1 MAATSVKA
9 VDRMS
14 GGLNFQTVKGTGSM
28 ADSGFGQIWNAK
40 TGGQDA
46 KAADNTQK
54 PQTAGS
60 SLKTKTEHLERNSR
74 SKDLL
79 QKTTSTGQN
88 QDENNLEN
96 AEEVLSTA
104 VNTVLENTAQ
114 ILDVSVDELKAAMD
128 TLGMDSLDILDARQ
142 LGNLV
147 LEVSQLSD
155 TSQLLTDENLYTQFQ
170 QVMDS
175 LGEVMADCSQTLQME
190 PEQVVETVKLLQTE
204 PVKTVEAEAEPV
216 IAVETLNV
224 TKEEGQPV
232 KTEEPVQV
240 SETVQTVSEEP
251 ATTQKIR
258 EEAGNRNHDSQ
269 AESNTGNGFSMLD
282 SLKET
287 MAEVQQTENLSAS
300 QEVDTQDIMRQIMD
314 YMKVQLKP
322 ETTSLEMQLHP
333 ANLGTLQIQMV
344 TKGGSLTAN
353 FITQNEAVKAAL
365 ESQMVQLQQ
374 NFEEQGIKVNSI
386 EVTVQPHAF
395 EQNLEQG
402 RGNNSGQNQPGR
414 GRNRRINLDAL
425 QDEAEF
431 GSLTAEE
438 QLAAEMLR
446 AGGNTVDYTA

>member
-28 ADSGFGQIWNAK
+28 TDSGFGQIWNAK

-79 QKTTSTGQN
+79 QKTTSAGQN

-128 TLGMDSLDILDARQ
+128 TLGMDSLDILDPRQ

-204 PVKTVEAEAEPV
+204 PVIEGEILDVP
-216 IAVETLNV
+216 N
-224 TKEEGQPV
+224 EEGQLV
-232 KTEEPVQV
+232 KTEEPVQA

-251 ATTQKIR
+251 ATTQKTR

-425 QDEAEF
+425 QDEAEI

-446 AGGNTVDYTA
+446 AGGNTIDYTA

>member
-1 MAATSVKA
+1 M
-9 VDRMS
+9 
-14 GGLNFQTVKGTGSM
+14 
-28 ADSGFGQIWNAK
+28 
-40 TGGQDA
+40 
-46 KAADNTQK
+46 
-54 PQTAGS
+54 
-60 SLKTKTEHLERNSR
+60 
-74 SKDLL
+74 
-79 QKTTSTGQN
+79 
-88 QDENNLEN
+88 
-96 AEEVLSTA
+96 
-104 VNTVLENTAQ
+104 
-114 ILDVSVDELKAAMD
+114 DELKAAMD
-128 TLGMDSLDILDARQ
+128 TLGMDSLDVLDARQ

-155 TSQLLTDENLYTQFQ
+155 TSQLLTDENLYTRFQ

-232 KTEEPVQV
+232 KTEEPVQI

-251 ATTQKIR
+251 ATTQKTR

-269 AESNTGNGFSMLD
+269 TESNTGNGFSMLD

-300 QEVDTQDIMRQIMD
+300 RKVDTQDIMRQIMD

-344 TKGGSLTAN
+344 TKGGSLTAS

-374 NFEEQGIKVNSI
+374 SFEEQGIKVNSI

-425 QDEAEF
+425 QDEAEL